1 MVMAVHLGPR
11 LRIWYPASASF
22 YLNTWHS
29 VYITGCFRAL
39 RIPAKRSSKEYHS
52 RLSTKVAK
60 LRSVLP
66 TATPRTINGP
76 QPVRAGAYQTVGQSL
91 ALRPSPTLLYQSPS
105 YSMFFIGYY
114 LLGGFCLVYA
124 VINFRMHYLNPVPGT
139 PEWVRRH
146 ELFDYSIR
154 VYNSKLTGPV
164 FLCRHMSVRGCC
176 WIVFH
181 GPSKRSKAYPATIL
195 LILYASLTVSFSR
208 FWLSL
213 LRHASQDGH
222 STFSFYP
229 LPSFHT

>member
-1 MVMAVHLGPR
+1 MTVHLGSR
-11 LRIWYPASASF
+11 LRICYSASASF
-22 YLNTWHS
+22 FLNSRHS

-39 RIPAKRSSKEYHS
+39 RFPVKRSSKVYHY
-52 RLSTKVAK
+52 RLSTKTAK
-60 LRSVLP
+60 PRSVLP

-105 YSMFFIGYY
+105 YSTFFIGNY
-114 LLGGFCLVYA
+114 LFGGFCLVYA
-124 VINFRMHYLNPVPGT
+124 IINFRMHYLNPVPGT
-139 PEWVRRH
+139 PEWVRRP
-146 ELFDYSIR
+146 ELFACSIR
-154 VYNSKLTGPV
+154 AYKCKLTGPI

-176 WIVFH
+176 GVVFH
-181 GPSKRSKAYPATIL
+181 DPSKRFKAYPATSL
-195 LILYASLTVSFSR
+195 LILYASLTVSFLR

-229 LPSFHT
+229 HPSFHA